1 MASDDKVI
9 IGQTHGDDDP
19 EAVLIGYL
27 MAVEAL
33 IDGAEAKGAPSVYEF
48 AEGDALTFSY

>member
-27 MAVEAL
+27 MAVEV
-33 IDGAEAKGAPSVYEF
+33 EGAPSI
-48 AEGDALTFSY
+48 GDLQLTGRTD